1 MYAFGSMYP
10 GNEALTCKAICCGR
24 IEKPFSEHIQSGLED
39 RDSKKTEYCITKRQE
54 DHTGNSG
61 EDLRQHASQPAYVTV
76 SGHAVTLHVCW
87 PLWWC
92 TYNSGNRHARD
103 VIYCESQPTT
113 HSLYTATNPLL
124 HM

>member
-1 MYAFGSMYP
+1 MSDIESLVSLTLADLADREGEGYGSRRREPSMYAFGSMYP
-10 GNEALTCKAICCGR
+10 GNEALTCKAMCCGR
-24 IEKPFSEHIQSGLED
+24 IEKPLSEHIQSGLED

-87 PLWWC
+87 PL
-92 TYNSGNRHARD
+92 
-103 VIYCESQPTT
+103 
-113 HSLYTATNPLL
+113 
-124 HM
+124 